1 MVTSHLTE
9 PPLDAGWVGKIACRH
24 CYFENFLNVFYCLI
38 DRVFRRV
45 HRSDF
50 DYSFLYWRERMNIS
64 RYIMMNHCNELS
76 LNKFM
81 RTRTDRREQIDIN
94 LVKQLCRD
102 LAQALKFLHEVLLL
116 RSLYINYLSNF
127 TIELLSE
134 NEIAFK
140 LVSKNWNVSCFR

>member
-1 MVTSHLTE
+1 
-9 PPLDAGWVGKIACRH
+9 
-24 CYFENFLNVFYCLI
+24 
-38 DRVFRRV
+38 
-45 HRSDF
+45 
-50 DYSFLYWRERMNIS
+50 MNIS

-116 RSLYINYLSNF
+116 RSFYINYLSNF

-140 LVSKNWNVSCFR
+140 LVSKN